1 MQVFKSAQELS
12 IFHNSIFSNGKSLGF
27 VATMGALHEGHLAL
41 AEQSQRENDYTI
53 VSIFVNPTQF
63 NNPEDLAKY
72 PRKDEQD
79 LAMLAEID
87 VDAVFLPSVKEMYG
101 DEVYSESIDLIG
113 LDNGMEGDYRPGHF
127 QGVATVVRRL
137 LKMIKP
143 TRAYFGEKD
152 YQQLRIIEHVAEV
165 FQLESKIIGV
175 ETQRYQSGLAMSSR
189 NFRLSQK
196 AIDEAKIIYETMHWA
211 KENYLKYSPATLKKA
226 IIERFAESALE
237 LEYIDF
243 ADDTD
248 MHKIQE
254 WQDAK
259 SIRIYIAALS
269 EGVRLIDNLKIS

>member
-12 IFHNSIFSNGKSLGF
+12 IFHNSVFSNGKSLGF

-41 AEQSQRENDYTI
+41 AAQSQRENDYTI

-79 LAMLAEID
+79 LAMLAEIN
-87 VDAVFLPSVKEMYG
+87 VDAVFLPSVEEMYG
-101 DEVYSESIDLIG
+101 HEVSSESIDLIG
-113 LDNGMEGDYRPGHF
+113 LDKGMEGDYRPGHF

-152 YQQLRIIEHVAEV
+152 YQQLRIIQHVAEI
-165 FQLESKIIGV
+165 FQLDSIIIGV
-175 ETQRYQSGLAMSSR
+175 ETQRYSSGLAMSSR

-211 KENYLKYSPATLKKA
+211 KENYRKYRPAELKML
-226 IIERFAESALE
+226 IIERFAESSLE

-248 MHKIQE
+248 MHKIEE

-269 EGVRLIDNLKIS
+269 EGVRLIDNLRIS

>member
-79 LAMLAEID
+79 LAMLAEIN

>member
-12 IFHNSIFSNGKSLGF
+12 IFHNGIFSDGKSLGF

-41 AEQSQRENDYTI
+41 AQQSQRENDYTI

-79 LAMLAEID
+79 MAMLSEIK
-87 VDAVFLPSVKEMYG
+87 VDAVFLPSVEEMYG
-101 DEVYSESIDLIG
+101 TEVSSESIDLIG
-113 LDNGMEGDYRPGHF
+113 LDQGMEGDYRPGHF
-127 QGVATVVRRL
+127 QGVATVVKRL

-152 YQQLRIIEHVAEV
+152 YQQLRIIQHVADIFKLDSE
-165 FQLESKIIGV
+165 IIGV
-175 ETQRYQSGLAMSSR
+175 KTQRYPSGLAMSSR
-189 NFRLSQK
+189 NFRLSPK
-196 AIDEAKIIYETMHWA
+196 ALDQSKIIYETMRWA
-211 KENYLKYSPATLKKA
+211 KDNYREFRPDTLKQA
-226 IIERFAESALE
+226 IIERFAKSPLE

-243 ADDTD
+243 ADDAD
-248 MHKIQE
+248 MHKIKD
-254 WQDAK
+254 WKDAK